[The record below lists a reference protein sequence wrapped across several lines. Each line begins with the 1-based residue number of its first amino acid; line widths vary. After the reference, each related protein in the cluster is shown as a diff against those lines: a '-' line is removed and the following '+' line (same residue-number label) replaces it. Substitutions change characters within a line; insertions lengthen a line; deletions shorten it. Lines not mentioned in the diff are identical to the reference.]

1 MMAQGASFCAPCPIR
16 EVESREAHALLEAV
30 GGDAKSAEFWE
41 RLEVQCQAEAQT
53 LLEPSL
59 DSIWEMLR
67 EGEEMMQLAQATPNV
82 VKSTESTK
90 FTDSEMEREAS
101 EEVLPSSIEQAE
113 RPKTPDVGRL
123 GGTSSFLWS
132 KPELLNSAGLP
143 GCIPIRGVFVAASLA
158 AGVSAAKAMFAR
170 C

>member
-90 FTDSEMEREAS
+90 FTVLTLGVGVAS
-101 EEVLPSSIEQAE
+101 A
-113 RPKTPDVGRL
+113 R
-123 GGTSSFLWS
+123 TSSFLWS